1 MDRNKISFEIAMV
14 WAAIRE
20 WRQTI
25 FSGVI
30 VIIFAGLFLIEAT
43 WNPIV
48 ANVNSHC
55 KFTNWISSTSVSNA
69 GDAIIN
75 CLLDNGRLI
84 ILNQPAGWQPPEIGS
99 EMKIGVLKRR
109 YFGESFYLK

>member
-1 MDRNKISFEIAMV
+1 MV
-14 WAAIRE
+14 WATIRE

-30 VIIFAGLFLIEAT
+30 VIIFAGLFFIEAT

-48 ANVNSHC
+48 ANVDSHC
-55 KFTNWISSTSVSNA
+55 KFTNWIISTSKWNA

-75 CLLDNGRLI
+75 CLLDDGRPI
-84 ILNQPAGWQPPEIGS
+84 TLNQPAGWQPPEIDS